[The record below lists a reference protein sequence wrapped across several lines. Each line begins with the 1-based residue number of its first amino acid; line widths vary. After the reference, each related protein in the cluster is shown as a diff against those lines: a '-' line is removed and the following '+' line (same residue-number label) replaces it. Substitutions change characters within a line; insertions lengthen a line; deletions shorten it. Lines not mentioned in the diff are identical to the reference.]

1 MENLT
6 TVADSRD
13 EKNFEDRLSD
23 YKAKKIEEAKLEQI
37 QWFEAKIEEEKQSI
51 IDCVNQN
58 LLSFIPAKVERI
70 QNFQYEI
77 WKLND

>member
-6 TVADSRD
+6 TVADARD